1 METPELVKI
10 LVSAAIAVFAVAGLW
25 VAFLNFIFG
34 RIDKRFETIHHTLNE
49 RFDLIEKLLT
59 ARLDNCPTK
68 EDIFELRTQINDVRT
83 QIKDVHSQIDDVRT
97 QIDDVRT
104 QIDDVR
110 TQIDDVRTQI
120 DDVRTQMSKGHET
133 LARKVDDM
141 NAILIKH
148 VEDSTLH
155 PSRA

>member
-1 METPELVKI
+1 MDTPELVKI
-10 LVSAAIAVFAVAGLW
+10 LGSAAIAVIAIAGLW

-34 RIDKRFETIHHTLNE
+34 RIDKRFETIHHTLDE

-83 QIKDVHSQIDDVRT
+83 QINDVHT

-104 QIDDVR
+104 QINDVH
-110 TQIDDVRTQI
+110 
-120 DDVRTQMSKGHET
+120 TQMLKGHES
-133 LARKVDDM
+133 LARKVDDT

-148 VEDSTLH
+148 LEDSTLH
-155 PSRA
+155 PSRE

>member
-1 METPELVKI
+1 MDTPELVKI
-10 LVSAAIAVFAVAGLW
+10 LGSAAIAVIAIAGLW

-34 RIDKRFETIHHTLNE
+34 RIDKRFETIHHTLDE

-83 QIKDVHSQIDDVRT
+83 QINDVHT

-104 QIDDVR
+104 QINDVR
-110 TQIDDVRTQI
+110 TQIGDVRTE
-120 DDVRTQMSKGHET
+120 MLKGHES
-133 LARKVDDM
+133 LARKVDDT

-148 VEDSTLH
+148 LEDSTLH
-155 PSRA
+155 PSRE

>member
-104 QIDDVR
+104 Q
-110 TQIDDVRTQI
+110 
-120 DDVRTQMSKGHET
+120 MSKGHET

>member
-1 METPELVKI
+1 MDTPELVKI
-10 LVSAAIAVFAVAGLW
+10 LGSAAIAVIAIAGLW

-34 RIDKRFETIHHTLNE
+34 RIDKRFETIHHTLDE

-83 QIKDVHSQIDDVRT
+83 QINDVHT

-104 QIDDVR
+104 QINDVR
-110 TQIDDVRTQI
+110 TQIGDVRTE
-120 DDVRTQMSKGHET
+120 MLKGHET
-133 LARKVDDM
+133 LARKVDDT

-148 VEDSTLH
+148 LEDSTLH
-155 PSRA
+155 TSRE

>member
-1 METPELVKI
+1 MDTPELVKI
-10 LVSAAIAVFAVAGLW
+10 LGSAAIAVIAIAGLW

-34 RIDKRFETIHHTLNE
+34 RIDKRFETIHHTLDE

-83 QIKDVHSQIDDVRT
+83 QINDVHT

-104 QIDDVR
+104 QINDVR
-110 TQIDDVRTQI
+110 TQIGDVRTE
-120 DDVRTQMSKGHET
+120 MLKGHES
-133 LARKVDDM
+133 LARKVDDT

-148 VEDSTLH
+148 LEDSTLH
-155 PSRA
+155 TSRE

>member
-10 LVSAAIAVFAVAGLW
+10 LVSAAIAVVAVAGLW

-83 QIKDVHSQIDDVRT
+83 QINDVH
-97 QIDDVRT
+97 
-104 QIDDVR
+104 

-133 LARKVDDM
+133 LARKVDDT

-148 VEDSTLH
+148 LKDSTLH
-155 PSRA
+155 PSRK

>member
-1 METPELVKI
+1 MDTPELVKI
-10 LVSAAIAVFAVAGLW
+10 LGSAAIAVIAIAGLW

-34 RIDKRFETIHHTLNE
+34 RIDKRFETIHHTLDE

-83 QIKDVHSQIDDVRT
+83 QINDVH
-97 QIDDVRT
+97 
-104 QIDDVR
+104 
-110 TQIDDVRTQI
+110 TQI
-120 DDVRTQMSKGHET
+120 DDVRTQMLKGHES
-133 LARKVDDM
+133 LARKVDDT

-148 VEDSTLH
+148 LEDSTLH
-155 PSRA
+155 PSRE

>member
-1 METPELVKI
+1 MDTPELVKI
-10 LVSAAIAVFAVAGLW
+10 LGSAAIAVIAIAGLW

-34 RIDKRFETIHHTLNE
+34 RIDKRFETIHHTLDE

-83 QIKDVHSQIDDVRT
+83 QINDVH
-97 QIDDVRT
+97 
-104 QIDDVR
+104 
-110 TQIDDVRTQI
+110 TQI
-120 DDVRTQMSKGHET
+120 DDVRTQMLKGHES
-133 LARKVDDM
+133 LARKVDDT

-148 VEDSTLH
+148 LEDSTLH
-155 PSRA
+155 PSRD

>member
-1 METPELVKI
+1 MDTPELVKI
-10 LVSAAIAVFAVAGLW
+10 LVSAAIAVIAIAGLW

-83 QIKDVHSQIDDVRT
+83 Q
-97 QIDDVRT
+97 
-104 QIDDVR
+104 
-110 TQIDDVRTQI
+110 
-120 DDVRTQMSKGHET
+120 MLKGHES
-133 LARKVDDM
+133 LARKVDDT

-148 VEDSTLH
+148 LEDSTLH
-155 PSRA
+155 PSRE